1 MLFFF
6 FFKQKTAYEM
16 RISDWSSDVCSSDL
30 ARARRV
36 RDRLAGR
43 RARRGRTLGAGGR
56 GRVDPR
62 QSRPPDSPDHASR
75 ASYPRRAG
83 GRCAVVARYRAP
95 GARSVAAPARARGAP
110 GGFRAAILHP
120 AADPR
125 RRLDLHVEM
134 RAAAM
139 ARFAELLE
147 PGAALLAQAR
157 GVGARTRPAGSSRLS
172 RRLCDRAPSARHAD
186 RKSTRAIARMVAP
199 ARAVAARAQRPR
211 SREQIGR

>member
-83 GRCAVVARYRAP
+83 GRCAVVARYRA
-95 GARSVAAPARARGAP
+95 
-110 GGFRAAILHP
+110 
-120 AADPR
+120 
-125 RRLDLHVEM
+125 
-134 RAAAM
+134 
-139 ARFAELLE
+139 
-147 PGAALLAQAR
+147 
-157 GVGARTRPAGSSRLS
+157 
-172 RRLCDRAPSARHAD
+172 D
-186 RKSTRAIARMVAP
+186 RKSVVSGKSVSVRVDLGG
-199 ARAVAARAQRPR
+199 PR
-211 SREQIGR
+211 LLKKKTNHKL

>member
-1 MLFFF
+1 MF
-6 FFKQKTAYEM
+6 
-16 RISDWSSDVCSSDL
+16 R
-30 ARARRV
+30 
-36 RDRLAGR
+36 
-43 RARRGRTLGAGGR
+43 
-56 GRVDPR
+56 
-62 QSRPPDSPDHASR
+62 RPPRSTRTYTLFPYTTLFRS
-75 ASYPRRAG
+75 
-83 GRCAVVARYRAP
+83 

-172 RRLCDRAPSARHAD
+172 RRFCDREPSARHAG
-186 RKSTRAIARMVAP
+186 RGESRAIARSVAP
-199 ARAVAARAQRPR
+199 ARAVAARANLTSVMVGKGGSVRVDT
-211 SREQIGR
+211 G